1 MVKGGS
7 NDGQNFVPLDT
18 RANIKFANRFEQQA
32 FTVNNPQPYR
42 YYRLNV
48 TKNNGGIELQ
58 LADFTLEQKNII
70 DVPTASIVEL
80 AGQKTGSVKT
90 PGRIDQFG
98 QGWFSFDGNNDYVS
112 LPSLTMGG
120 DFTVE
125 AWVRVNQH
133 PQSNTGNVRARIID
147 FGNGQGSDNIILNF
161 DGATGRLR
169 LETYNGSSYTE
180 VTSDSQIPTGEFG
193 S

>member
-1 MVKGGS
+1 
-7 NDGQNFVPLDT
+7 
-18 RANIKFANRFEQQA
+18 
-32 FTVNNPQPYR
+32 
-42 YYRLNV
+42 
-48 TKNNGGIELQ
+48 
-58 LADFTLEQKNII
+58 
-70 DVPTASIVEL
+70 
-80 AGQKTGSVKT
+80 
-90 PGRIDQFG
+90 
-98 QGWFSFDGNNDYVS
+98 
-112 LPSLTMGG
+112 MGG

>member
-1 MVKGGS
+1 
-7 NDGQNFVPLDT
+7 
-18 RANIKFANRFEQQA
+18 
-32 FTVNNPQPYR
+32 
-42 YYRLNV
+42 
-48 TKNNGGIELQ
+48 
-58 LADFTLEQKNII
+58 TLEQKNII

-80 AGQKTGSVKT
+80 AGQKTGSVES
-90 PGRIDQFG
+90 PAILEQFG

-169 LETYNGSSYTE
+169 LET
-180 VTSDSQIPTGEFG
+180 F
-193 S
+193 